1 MENRFRKDFPKL
13 NDPGYVY
20 LDSAATS
27 LKPQVV
33 IDAVDRYLSQ
43 LSANIHRGVYF
54 ESYESTRLYEETR
67 EIIADF
73 INADVSEIVY
83 TRGAT
88 SALNFVATAYGS
100 THLNEGDEIVVSELE
115 HHSMLLPW
123 QAVAAKTKAKLI
135 YVPLDT
141 EGRITA
147 AAVQSVL
154 SKRTKIV
161 ALTAMSNVFGYQT
174 PIEAI
179 VPIVHAAGAII
190 VVDAAQAIQHINV
203 DVRQWDV
210 DFLGFSGH
218 KMLGPTGIGVLYG
231 KKALLQNLE
240 PIEYGGD
247 MNDQVGKFVSE
258 WKDIPHRFEAGTMPI
273 AEVIGLGEA
282 IKYLKQVTIE
292 TIEHDTTRLYRYTV
306 QQLKKIPGIT
316 IYNANSE
323 AGIIA
328 FNIDNVHP
336 HDAASFYAEQR
347 VCLRAGHHCAQLVM
361 QWLGIEASLRA
372 SLFFYNTYADA
383 DKFLQTTKAAVA
395 FFQRVGF

>member
-1 MENRFRKDFPKL
+1 VENRFRKDFPKL

-33 IDAVDRYLSQ
+33 IDAVDHYYQ
-43 LSANIHRGVYF
+43 KLSANIHRGVYF
-54 ESYESTRLYEETR
+54 ESYEATRLYEETR
-67 EIIADF
+67 ASIAAF
-73 INADVSEIVY
+73 IGADADEIVY

-88 SALNFVATAYGS
+88 SALNFVATAFGM
-100 THLNEGDEIVVSELE
+100 TRLHAGDEIVVSELE

-123 QAVAAKTKAKLI
+123 QAVAAKTKATLR
-135 YVPLDT
+135 YVPLGSD
-141 EGRITA
+141 GRITA

-154 SKRTKIV
+154 TSNTKIV

-174 PIEAI
+174 PLLEIIPLAHAVGAI
-179 VPIVHAAGAII
+179 V
-190 VVDAAQAIQHINV
+190 VVDAAQAIQHVPI
-203 DVRQWDV
+203 DVKKWDV
-210 DFLGFSGH
+210 DFLAFSGH
-218 KMLGPTGIGVLYG
+218 KALGPTGIGVLFG
-231 KKALLQNLE
+231 KKALLRELE

-247 MNDQVGKFVSE
+247 MNDQVGKYVSE

-282 IKYLKQVTIE
+282 IQYLKQATLEV
-292 TIEHDTTRLYRYTV
+292 IEHDTTRLYRYTV
-306 QQLKKIPGIT
+306 SQLKKIPGIT
-316 IYNANSE
+316 IYNHNSD

-328 FNIDNVHP
+328 FNINNVHP

-372 SLFFYNTYADA
+372 SLYFYNTYADA
-383 DKFLQTTKAAVA
+383 DQFLQTTKEAVA